1 MQLVYNSDNF
11 VVVAFEVTPRQD
23 GTTQT
28 RGGYEI
34 VDKLARTEIFIEGD
48 LAQTFQQGVQA
59 LVDAGPTEEDI
70 DAFIGRFTGLSH
82 QPVTMH

>member
-23 GTTQT
+23 GTTPT

-59 LVDAGPTEEDI
+59 LVDRGPTEEDI
-70 DAFIGRFTGLSH
+70 DAFIGRFTGLAQ